1 MFQNSTLDF
10 IRDFSS
16 CIFSA
21 TDCGVSSST
30 MQKDGCALLY
40 HQREGKVSFDA
51 DTAFVWSE
59 LLVDCRLGKLVHK
72 KTATAIAVTQVKK

>member
-1 MFQNSTLDF
+1 MFQTQLLDF
-10 IRDFSS
+10 ICDFSS

-30 MQKDGCALLY
+30 MQKDGRALLY

-51 DTAFVWSE
+51 DTAFCME
-59 LLVDCRLGKLVHK
+59 
-72 KTATAIAVTQVKK
+72 